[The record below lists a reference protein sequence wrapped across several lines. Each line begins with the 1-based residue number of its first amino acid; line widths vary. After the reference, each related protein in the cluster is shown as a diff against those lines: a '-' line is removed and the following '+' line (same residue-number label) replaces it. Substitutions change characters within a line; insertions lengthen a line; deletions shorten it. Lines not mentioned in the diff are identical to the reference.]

1 MVAGEGRE
9 ILERSIRVITP
20 TLTTRLVSRARAPM
34 MEPADGVEENPWDA
48 EHARVLSSFEANTT
62 TSTTTASAEASV
74 AEAAADPDAPWIC
87 GICGRK
93 NRPAAAKCGTCSAV
107 RGRKPN
113 PKIVN
118 YVSKKEER
126 SRSAS
131 IDVRSS
137 SKDKV
142 CSGPLTSNP
151 LPDPSNAQPPS
162 TIHVLLSTRTKQSQ
176 KRPPP

>member
-1 MVAGEGRE
+1 
-9 ILERSIRVITP
+9 
-20 TLTTRLVSRARAPM
+20 

-48 EHARVLSSFEANTT
+48 EHARVLGSFEANTT

-93 NRPAAAKCGTCSAV
+93 NRPEAAKCGICSAV

-118 YVSKKEER
+118 YVSKNEER

-131 IDVRSS
+131 IDERSS
-137 SKDKV
+137 SEYKV
-142 CSGPLTSNP
+142 RSARSPPTPCLVHQTHSPPQPSMCRKVRGPSNP
-151 LPDPSNAQPPS
+151 
-162 TIHVLLSTRTKQSQ
+162 
-176 KRPPP
+176 KRGPRRDAGRGVDLHEPPPPPQL